1 MKGILLALLCVVF
14 VVGVGLFVFG
24 PKNDY
29 TYGIAGNGLASLSEA
44 LAPSL
49 QLLAEKH
56 PDARAKLKKL
66 VAKSKGDEQVCI
78 AMGPFASG
86 ATAQNIISRLTAVDI
101 ESTISSVDIDGVPDF
116 WVFMPPLSDRRAA
129 LSKIKELQSQKIDS
143 FIITQGELE
152 NGISLGLFSEE
163 YRAVKVQKDIVAK
176 GYAVDVREVPRPHR
190 EYWVVV
196 NAESKP
202 LFSDAIWTEIQ
213 RENDQVKR
221 RLNRC

>member
-1 MKGILLALLCVVF
+1 MKGILMALVSVVIILAVALY
-14 VVGVGLFVFG
+14 VFG
-24 PKNDY
+24 PRSGAESKLAV
-29 TYGIAGNGLASLSEA
+29 GGLASGVGA
-44 LAPSL
+44 ARL
-49 QLLAEKH
+49 QLLNEKELASKSM
-56 PDARAKLKKL
+56 PKVAALKS
-66 VAKSKGDEQVCI
+66 SKGEQVCI
-78 AMGPFASG
+78 AIGPLASG
-86 ATAQNIISRLTAVDI
+86 ASAQNIISRLTAVDVQ
-101 ESTISSVDIDGVPDF
+101 SSVSSVDIDGVPDY
-116 WVFMPPLSDRRAA
+116 WVFMPPLPDHRTA